1 MPRFCGEF
9 LGFGNSGIEWG
20 MMVHAELVGAGSPTP
35 SHVVEQRDFDELML
49 MDCLMDSCRGL
60 MSTDVLQFGIIIT
73 RQPNT

>member
-1 MPRFCGEF
+1 
-9 LGFGNSGIEWG
+9 
-20 MMVHAELVGAGSPTP
+20 MVHAELVGAGSPTP